1 MIFWRRVPCILA
13 LALLAYQAS
22 VPWIAGH
29 YITQDG
35 PSHLYNALVFKDL
48 ILHPHGFYSPVY
60 RLQPRLVTN
69 WGTVV
74 LLGILAPLVGP
85 ERAEQCLAT
94 ILVIAGFVCISYF
107 RRSLTSE
114 GTGVC
119 DPITNFLLN
128 TWFFWIG
135 FYNFYLGAAICLL
148 LVGFYIRRAWTFS
161 AREATVLAAGLVGL
175 FFIHV
180 MPATLA
186 ILAIAL
192 CAVWIRV
199 VIPCRQRNREQLR
212 RASRTLATL
221 TAAFAPTLLLLFF
234 FVRHAVG
241 RIPYAPDIQ
250 AALRVFPMHAFASAR
265 GRAGEET
272 FLVPVMLFYLII
284 GVVAM
289 KRSEWLTVR
298 PALGVAA
305 LVSFA
310 GYLLVPN
317 EGFGGGEIKI
327 RLAWATFAFGCALAA
342 SVANLAP
349 LRALL
354 SVYIACVLAVSLAT
368 TTRNARNISHAADAY
383 TAALEKIPEGANIVR
398 LGYRIEAAKTQFGFE
413 DVAQEPLFHAD
424 ATAAARRHFIDLT
437 DAWALGRLY
446 PVCYRKNVTGEQQN
460 WLFELEDGETNGF
473 SPFVHVWNTLPVKF
487 DYVVLVG
494 DLGSEATRNSDFSKA
509 AEWLGGNME
518 LLAAEPGNNFVRVF
532 RR

>member
-1 MIFWRRVPCILA
+1 MIFWRRVPSILA

-22 VPWIAGH
+22 IPWIAGH

-48 ILHPHGFYSPVY
+48 ILHPHGFYSSVY

-85 ERAEQCLAT
+85 QHAEQCLAT
-94 ILVIAGFVCISYF
+94 ILVIAGFACITYF
-107 RRSLTSE
+107 RRSLTPE
-114 GTGVC
+114 ETGVC

-148 LVGFYIRRAWTFS
+148 LVGLYIRRALNFT
-161 AREATVLAAGLVGL
+161 AREATVLGAGLVGL

-180 MPATLA
+180 MPVTLA
-186 ILAIAL
+186 IMAIAL
-192 CAVWIRV
+192 VAVWLRV
-199 VIPCRQRNREQLR
+199 G
-212 RASRTLATL
+212 SRGFVMLA
-221 TAAFAPTLLLLFF
+221 AAFAPTIILLFF

-241 RIPYAPDIQ
+241 RIPYAPGIQ
-250 AALRVFPMHAFASAR
+250 AALHAFPMHVFASAR

-272 FLVPVMLFYLII
+272 FLVPVMLLYLII
-284 GVVAM
+284 GVLAM

-298 PALGVAA
+298 PALGIAA

-342 SVANLAP
+342 SLANLAAV
-349 LRALL
+349 RVLL

-368 TTRNARNISHAADAY
+368 ATRNARNISRAANAY
-383 TAALEKIPEGANIVR
+383 AAALERIPEGANIVR
-398 LGYRIEAAKTQFGFE
+398 LGYRIEAAKQEFGFE
-413 DVAQEPLFHAD
+413 DAAQEPLFHAD
-424 ATAAARRHFIDLT
+424 AAAASRRHFIDLT

-473 SPFVHVWNTLPVKF
+473 SPFVHLWNTLPVKF

-494 DLGSEATRNSDFSKA
+494 DLGSEATRNSDFSRA
-509 AEWLGGNME
+509 EEWLGGKMQ
-518 LLAAEPGNNFVRVF
+518 LLAAEPGNNFVRVY

>member
-1 MIFWRRVPCILA
+1 MIFWRRLPCILA

-48 ILHPHGFYSPVY
+48 ILHPHGFYSSVY

-74 LLGILAPLVGP
+74 LLGILAPIAGP

-94 ILVIAGFVCISYF
+94 ILVIAGFLCISYF
-107 RRSLTSE
+107 RRSLTPE
-114 GTGVC
+114 GIGVC
-119 DPITNFLLN
+119 DPLTNFLLN

-135 FYNFYLGAAICLL
+135 FYNFYLGAAVALL
-148 LVGFYIRRAWTFS
+148 LVGFYIRRARSLTTR
-161 AREATVLAAGLVGL
+161 AAVILAGGVAGL

-180 MPATLA
+180 MPAVLA
-186 ILAIAL
+186 IMAILLA
-192 CAVWIRV
+192 AVWLRS
-199 VIPCRQRNREQLR
+199 PRN
-212 RASRTLATL
+212 LATL
-221 TAAFAPTLLLLFF
+221 MAAFAPTFVLLFF
-234 FVRHAVG
+234 FVRHALG
-241 RIPYAPDIQ
+241 RIPYAPEIRK
-250 AALRVFPMHAFASAR
+250 AWRLFPMHAFASAR
-265 GRAGEET
+265 GRAGEESL
-272 FLVPVMLFYLII
+272 LVPVMLVYLLIGII
-284 GVVAM
+284 AM
-289 KRSEWLTVR
+289 KRSEWFTVR
-298 PALGVAA
+298 PAVGIAA

-342 SVANLAP
+342 SVEKLQP
-349 LRALL
+349 LRTLL
-354 SVYIACVLAVSLAT
+354 SIYIAGLMIVSLAT
-368 TTRNARNISHAADAY
+368 ATRNARNISHAANAY
-383 TAALEKIPEGANIVR
+383 TAALEKIPEGATIVR
-398 LGYRIEAAKTQFGFE
+398 LGYRIEAAKQQFGFA
-413 DVAQEPLFHAD
+413 DVAQEPLFHED
-424 ATAAARRHFIDLT
+424 AAIASRRHFIDLT

-446 PVCYRKNVTGEQQN
+446 PVCYRKNVSGEQQN

-473 SPFVHVWNTLPVKF
+473 SPFVHVWNTLPAKF

-494 DLGSEATRNSDFSKA
+494 DLGSEATRKSDFSKA
-509 AEWLGGNME
+509 KEWLGGNME
-518 LLAAEPGNNFVRVF
+518 LLAAEPGNNFVRVY